1 MSLSK
6 FICEKKSNKNRVFV
20 KIEEFSEIN
29 SSIGRNRT
37 QCRNSMG
44 LSKTHPEEDID
55 LTNFVEALEV
65 IDALSGGKLNKLNR
79 KDNNKKIAAIT
90 KELKANWQQNFDDR
104 CKELSVVRQRQP
116 RRNMT
121 RK

>member
-1 MSLSK
+1 
-6 FICEKKSNKNRVFV
+6 
-20 KIEEFSEIN
+20 
-29 SSIGRNRT
+29 
-37 QCRNSMG
+37 MG